1 MRVAVLATG
10 GKDSVLA
17 LYHILQEG
25 YEVAYLATMI
35 PLREDSWMFHYPN
48 IRLIDFFA
56 DAVNIPLAKAETSGV
71 KEEEVEDLKKLIQ
84 TLDVEGVVS
93 GAIASNYQKER
104 VDKIC
109 RQLNLK
115 SLAPLWHRD
124 QLEILQ
130 EILRLRFEV
139 IVTGVFAIGFDEGWL
154 GRRIDASTIEDLLRL
169 NKAYGVSIV
178 GEGGEFETL
187 VVDAPFYRKTIRIL
201 KAEKIWKGQ
210 SGHYQI
216 SKAQL
221 ENK

>member
-1 MRVAVLATG
+1 MRVALLATG

-17 LYHILQEG
+17 LYHILQQG

-48 IRLIDFFA
+48 IELIDLFA
-56 DAVNIPLAKAETSGV
+56 DAVNIPLMKAETSGV

-115 SLAPLWHRD
+115 SIAPLWHRD
-124 QLEILQ
+124 QLEILR

-139 IVTGVFAIGFDEGWL
+139 VITGVYAFGFDEGWL
-154 GRRIDASTIEDLLRL
+154 GRRIDASVIEDLLRL

-201 KAEKIWKGQ
+201 KAEKVWKGQ

>member
-1 MRVAVLATG
+1 MRVALLATG

-17 LYHILQEG
+17 LYHILQQG

-48 IRLIDFFA
+48 IGLIDLFA

-104 VDKIC
+104 VDRIC

-115 SLAPLWHRD
+115 SIAPLWHRD

-139 IVTGVFAIGFDEGWL
+139 VITGVYAIGFDEGWL
-154 GRRIDASTIEDLLRL
+154 GRRIDAGVIEDLLRL

-187 VVDAPFYRKTIRIL
+187 VVDAPFYRKTIRIV
-201 KAEKIWKGQ
+201 KAEKVWKGQ

>member
-1 MRVAVLATG
+1 MRVALLATG

-17 LYHILQEG
+17 LYHILQQG

-48 IRLIDFFA
+48 IGLIDLFA

-84 TLDVEGVVS
+84 TLDIKGVVS

-104 VDKIC
+104 VDRIC

-115 SLAPLWHRD
+115 SIAPLWHRD
-124 QLEILQ
+124 QLEMLQ

-139 IVTGVFAIGFDEGWL
+139 VITGVYAIGFDEGWL
-154 GRRIDASTIEDLLRL
+154 GRRIDASVIEDLLRL

-187 VVDAPFYRKTIRIL
+187 VVDAPFYRKKIRIL
-201 KAEKIWKGQ
+201 KAEKVWKGQ
-210 SGHYQI
+210 SGHYLI

>member
-1 MRVAVLATG
+1 MRVAVLASG

-17 LYHILQEG
+17 LYHILQQG

-48 IRLIDFFA
+48 IGLIDLFA

-84 TLDVEGVVS
+84 TLDIKGVVS

-104 VDKIC
+104 VDRIC

-115 SLAPLWHRD
+115 SIAPLWHRD
-124 QLEILQ
+124 QLEMLQ

-139 IVTGVFAIGFDEGWL
+139 VITGVYAIGFDEGWL
-154 GRRIDASTIEDLLRL
+154 GRRIDASVIEDLLRL

-187 VVDAPFYRKTIRIL
+187 VVDAPFYRKKIRIL
-201 KAEKIWKGQ
+201 KAEKVWKGQ
-210 SGHYQI
+210 SGHYLI

>member
-1 MRVAVLATG
+1 MRVALLATG
-10 GKDSVLA
+10 GKDSVMA
-17 LYHILQEG
+17 LYHILQQG

-48 IRLIDFFA
+48 IGLIDLFA

-84 TLDVEGVVS
+84 TLDIKGVVS

-104 VDKIC
+104 VDRIC

-115 SLAPLWHRD
+115 SIAPLWHRD

-139 IVTGVFAIGFDEGWL
+139 VITGVYAIGFDEGWL
-154 GRRIDASTIEDLLRL
+154 GRRIDASVIEDLLRL

-187 VVDAPFYRKTIRIL
+187 VVDAPFYRKKIRIL
-201 KAEKIWKGQ
+201 KAEKVWKGQ
-210 SGHYQI
+210 SGHYLI

>member
-17 LYHILQEG
+17 LYHILQQG

-48 IRLIDFFA
+48 IRLIDLFA
-56 DAVNIPLAKAETSGV
+56 DAVNIPLVKAETSGV
-71 KEEEVEDLKKLIQ
+71 KEEEVEDLKELIQ
-84 TLDVEGVVS
+84 TLDVEGLVS

-115 SLAPLWHRD
+115 SIAPLWHRD
-124 QLEILQ
+124 QLEMLR

-139 IVTGVFAIGFDEGWL
+139 VITGVYAVGFDEGWL
-154 GRRIDASTIEDLLRL
+154 GKRIGASVIEDLLRL
-169 NKAYGVSIV
+169 NKRYGVSIV

-187 VVDAPFYRKTIRIL
+187 VVDAPFYKKSIRIL
-201 KAEKIWKGQ
+201 KAEKVWKGQ
-210 SGHYQI
+210 SGHYLI
-216 SKAQL
+216 SRAQL

>member
-17 LYHILQEG
+17 LYHILQQG

-48 IRLIDFFA
+48 IELIDLFA
-56 DAVNIPLAKAETSGV
+56 DAVNIPLMKAETSGV

-84 TLDVEGVVS
+84 TLDVEGIVS

-115 SLAPLWHRD
+115 SIAPLWHRD
-124 QLEILQ
+124 QLEILR

-139 IVTGVFAIGFDEGWL
+139 VITGVYAFGFDEGWL
-154 GRRIDASTIEDLLRL
+154 GRRIDASVIEDLLRL

-201 KAEKIWKGQ
+201 KAEKVWKGQ

>member
-1 MRVAVLATG
+1 MRVALLATG

-17 LYHILQEG
+17 LYHILQQG
-25 YEVAYLATMI
+25 YEVAYLASMI

-48 IRLIDFFA
+48 IGLIDLFA
-56 DAVNIPLAKAETSGV
+56 DAVNIPLVKAETSGV

-104 VDKIC
+104 VDRIC

-115 SLAPLWHRD
+115 SIAPLWHRD
-124 QLEILQ
+124 QLEMLR

-139 IVTGVFAIGFDEGWL
+139 VITGVYAIGFDEGWL
-154 GRRIDASTIEDLLRL
+154 GRRIDASVIEDLLRL

-187 VVDAPFYRKTIRIL
+187 VVDAPFYRKKIRIL
-201 KAEKIWKGQ
+201 KAEKVWKGQ
-210 SGHYQI
+210 SGHYLI

>member
-17 LYHILQEG
+17 LYHILQQG

-48 IRLIDFFA
+48 IRLIDLFA

-71 KEEEVEDLKKLIQ
+71 KEEEVEDLKELIQ
-84 TLDVEGVVS
+84 TLDVEGLVS

-115 SLAPLWHRD
+115 SIAPLWHRD
-124 QLEILQ
+124 QLEMLR

-139 IVTGVFAIGFDEGWL
+139 VITGVYAVGFDEGWL
-154 GRRIDASTIEDLLRL
+154 GRRIGARVIEDLLRL
-169 NKAYGVSIV
+169 NKRYGVSIV

-187 VVDAPFYRKTIRIL
+187 VVDAPFYRKSIRIL
-201 KAEKIWKGQ
+201 KAEKVWKGQ
-210 SGHYQI
+210 SGHYLI

>member
-1 MRVAVLATG
+1 MRVALLATG

-17 LYHILQEG
+17 LYHILQQG

-48 IRLIDFFA
+48 IGLIDLFA

-84 TLDVEGVVS
+84 TLDIKGVVS

-104 VDKIC
+104 VDRIC

-115 SLAPLWHRD
+115 SIAPLWHRD

-139 IVTGVFAIGFDEGWL
+139 VITGVYAIGFDEGWL
-154 GRRIDASTIEDLLRL
+154 GRRIDASVIEDLLRL

-187 VVDAPFYRKTIRIL
+187 VVDAPFYRKKIRIL
-201 KAEKIWKGQ
+201 KAEKVWKGQ
-210 SGHYQI
+210 SGHYLI

>member
-1 MRVAVLATG
+1 MRVALLATG

-17 LYHILQEG
+17 LYHILHQG

-48 IRLIDFFA
+48 IELIDLFA
-56 DAVNIPLAKAETSGV
+56 DAVNIPLMKAETSGV

-84 TLDVEGVVS
+84 TLDVEGIVS

-115 SLAPLWHRD
+115 SIAPLWHRD
-124 QLEILQ
+124 QLEILR

-139 IVTGVFAIGFDEGWL
+139 VITGVYAFGFDEGWL
-154 GRRIDASTIEDLLRL
+154 GRRIDASVIEDLLRL

-201 KAEKIWKGQ
+201 KAEKVWKGQ
-210 SGHYQI
+210 SGHYLI

>member
-1 MRVAVLATG
+1 MRVALLATG

-17 LYHILQEG
+17 LYHILQQG

-48 IRLIDFFA
+48 IRLIDLFA
-56 DAVNIPLAKAETSGV
+56 DAVNIPLVKAETSGV

-115 SLAPLWHRD
+115 SIAPLWHRD
-124 QLEILQ
+124 QLEMLR

-139 IVTGVFAIGFDEGWL
+139 VITGVYAFGFDEGWL
-154 GRRIDASTIEDLLRL
+154 GRRIDASVIEDLLRL

-201 KAEKIWKGQ
+201 KAEKVWKGQ

>member
-17 LYHILQEG
+17 LYHILQQG
-25 YEVAYLATMI
+25 YEVAYLVTMI

-48 IRLIDFFA
+48 IRLIDLFA
-56 DAVNIPLAKAETSGV
+56 DAVNIPLVKAETSGV

-115 SLAPLWHRD
+115 SIAPLWHRD
-124 QLEILQ
+124 QSEILR

-139 IVTGVFAIGFDEGWL
+139 VITGVYAIGFDEEWL
-154 GRRIDASTIEDLLRL
+154 GRRIDQSVIQDLLRL
-169 NKAYGVSIV
+169 NEAYGVSIV

-187 VVDAPFYRKTIRIL
+187 VVDAPFFRKKISIL
-201 KAEKIWKGQ
+201 NAEKVWKGQ
-210 SGHYQI
+210 SGHYLI

>member
-201 KAEKIWKGQ
+201 KAEKVWKRQ
-210 SGHYQI
+210 SGHYLI

>member
-1 MRVAVLATG
+1 MRVALLATG

-17 LYHILQEG
+17 LYHILQQG

-48 IRLIDFFA
+48 IGLIDLFA

-104 VDKIC
+104 VDRIC

-115 SLAPLWHRD
+115 SIAPLWHRD

-139 IVTGVFAIGFDEGWL
+139 VITGVYAIGFDEGWL
-154 GRRIDASTIEDLLRL
+154 GRRIDASVIEDLLRL

-187 VVDAPFYRKTIRIL
+187 VVDAPFYRKKIRIL
-201 KAEKIWKGQ
+201 KAEKVWKGQ
-210 SGHYQI
+210 SGHYLI

>member
-17 LYHILQEG
+17 LYHVLQQG

-35 PLREDSWMFHYPN
+35 PLHEDSWMFHYPN
-48 IRLIDFFA
+48 IGLVGLFA
-56 DAVNIPLAKAETSGV
+56 DAVNIPLVKRETLGV

-104 VDKIC
+104 VDNVC
-109 RQLNLK
+109 QQLNLK
-115 SLAPLWHRD
+115 SIAPLWHRD
-124 QLEILQ
+124 QLGILE
-130 EILRLRFEV
+130 EILRLKFEV
-139 IVTGVFAIGFDEGWL
+139 VITGVYAFGFDEGWL
-154 GRRIDASTIEDLLRL
+154 GRKIDANTVEDLLKL
-169 NKAYGVSIV
+169 NKEYGVSIV

-187 VVDAPFYRKTIRIL
+187 VVDAPFYRKAIRIL
-201 KAEKIWKGQ
+201 KAEKVWKGQ
-210 SGHYQI
+210 SGHYLI
-216 SKAQL
+216 SEAQL